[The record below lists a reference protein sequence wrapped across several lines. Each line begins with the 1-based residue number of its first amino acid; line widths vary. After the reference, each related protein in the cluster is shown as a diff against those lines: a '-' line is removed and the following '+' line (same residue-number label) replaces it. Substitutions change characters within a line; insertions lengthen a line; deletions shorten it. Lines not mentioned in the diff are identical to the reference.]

1 MDDPAVQARIADHIV
16 LIGASAAG
24 LKDLRPSPLDPAA
37 PGVVL
42 QAQVIEQIM
51 LGRYLSRPDWAG
63 GAEFVFLAVLGTV
76 VLLATSLRR
85 ASAAWAATIAALG
98 IGAAKTGRAS
108 CRERVWQDV

>member
-63 GAEFVFLAVLGTV
+63 GAEFVFLVVLGTV
-76 VLLATSLRR
+76 RSEE
-85 ASAAWAATIAALG
+85 
-98 IGAAKTGRAS
+98 
-108 CRERVWQDV
+108 CRVGKECVSTCRSRWSPYP